1 MEKAQTLQRQRD
13 IVMIEKFLLE
23 SSLTINQIASFTGY
37 TIVFINEIKDRLAK
51 EGKLK
56 INGKHN

>member
-37 TIVFINEIKDRLAK
+37 TIVFINEIEDRLVK

>member
-1 MEKAQTLQRQRD
+1 
-13 IVMIEKFLLE
+13 LE